1 MEKLIPLAQVEQLID
16 EMIDTLDIV
25 YVDSSED

>member
-1 MEKLIPLAQVEQLID
+1 MQKLIPLAQVEQLID